1 MTLNWNKRRGNMG
14 MLKKAWASLLAVI
27 FILTIAPMNTS
38 ANEAFLDALE
48 EDLKATHYD
57 YKEGTAKII
66 KEETLRHSNGN
77 EVIAAVV
84 ELDTVRDGIFI
95 TRKTEYH
102 YFDAT
107 DNKILT
113 SADLV
118 EVEGASEFADANID
132 MLGQQIVYWLP
143 VLILLLLIAIPALIL
158 FLVVPR
164 FYSTSSY
171 MNAVYEKNDN
181 PR

>member
-1 MTLNWNKRRGNMG
+1 

-57 YKEGTAKII
+57 YKEGTAEIV

-84 ELDTVRDGIFI
+84 KLDTIRDGIFI
-95 TRKTEYH
+95 TRKTELH
-102 YFDAT
+102 YYDAT
-107 DNKILT
+107 DNKILST
-113 SADLV
+113 ADLA
-118 EVEGASEFADANID
+118 EVEGAGDFADANID
-132 MLGQQIVYWLP
+132 MLGQKVVYWLP
-143 VLILLLLIAIPALIL
+143 VLILLLLIAIPAIIL
-158 FLVVPR
+158 YVVVPR

-171 MNAVYEKNDN
+171 MNPVYEKNDN

>member
-1 MTLNWNKRRGNMG
+1 MG

-57 YKEGTAKII
+57 YKEGTAEIV

-84 ELDTVRDGIFI
+84 KLDTIRDGIFI
-95 TRKTEYH
+95 TRKTELH
-102 YFDAT
+102 YYDAT
-107 DNKILT
+107 DNKILST
-113 SADLV
+113 ADLA
-118 EVEGASEFADANID
+118 EVEGAGDFADANID
-132 MLGQQIVYWLP
+132 MLGQKVVYWLP
-143 VLILLLLIAIPALIL
+143 VLILLLLIAIPAIIL
-158 FLVVPR
+158 YVVVPR

-171 MNAVYEKNDN
+171 MNPVYEKNDN

>member
-1 MTLNWNKRRGNMG
+1 MG

-57 YKEGTAKII
+57 YKEGTAEII

-107 DNKILT
+107 YNKILT

-143 VLILLLLIAIPALIL
+143 VLVLLLMIAIPALIL